1 MPLAPPDR
9 EMDMT
14 TDLTAR
20 YVGKPVLRLL
30 DAYVL
35 DALGA
40 LDERTARANEEMAP
54 KLIAALNVSA

>member
-1 MPLAPPDR
+1 
-9 EMDMT
+9 MT